1 VPLEKRKRQN
11 MGLIPVG
18 VLFHT
23 DGKSTKKNHFFR
35 DFHMKRPLLAIVQ
48 RTRRATIFQRQSAVI
63 IKFRPR
69 SPYPTETI
77 FFQSCLNLKLIKGP
91 MHQTYKDKQAR
102 LAPEQIC
109 CQEAAQDERFFRY
122 RI

>member
-1 VPLEKRKRQN
+1 
-11 MGLIPVG
+11 MGLIPAG

-23 DGKSTKKNHFFR
+23 DGKSTKKNHFFGG
-35 DFHMKRPLLAIVQ
+35 FHMKRPLLAIVR
-48 RTRRATIFQRQSAVI
+48 RTLHAIIFQSRSAEI
-63 IKFRPR
+63 IKFHRR

-102 LAPEQIC
+102 LVPEQTC
-109 CQEAAQDERFFRY
+109 CQEAAEDERFFRY

>member
-1 VPLEKRKRQN
+1 
-11 MGLIPVG
+11 MGLIPTEVP
-18 VLFHT
+18 FQP
-23 DGKSTKKNHFFR
+23 DEKSIKKNHFIEGFYI
-35 DFHMKRPLLAIVQ
+35 KRPLLAIVQ
-48 RTRRATIFQRQSAVI
+48 RTRRATIFQGQSAGI

-77 FFQSCLNLKLIKGP
+77 FFHSCLNLKLIKWP

-102 LAPEQIC
+102 LAPEQTC
-109 CQEAAQDERFFRY
+109 CQEAAEDERFFRY